1 MCVEVGR
8 VHVNEGRD
16 RLQTKTKNY
25 NVILACNLY
34 ITSSSPLE

>member
-8 VHVNEGRD
+8 VHVDEGRD
-16 RLQTKTKNY
+16 RLQTKAKITTCF
-25 NVILACNLY
+25 LACNLY